1 MLDDYSIDF
10 IFDELKRIGQC
21 TSRTR
26 FSLNF
31 LGRNE
36 SYYRSIQSKGRA
48 PSVGAQLFL
57 ASRLRDLGMHLA
69 KSDHPKLTAIGNTY
83 LKLYGECLD
92 DLLNRAQSDAFN
104 SEYAD
109 YWAPR

>member
-10 IFDELKRIGQC
+10 VFEELNRIGQC
-21 TSRTR
+21 NSRNQ
-26 FSLNF
+26 FSEKW
-31 LGRNE
+31 LGRE
-36 SYYRSIQSKGRA
+36 SSYYRSIQSKGRA

-69 KSDHPKLTAIGNTY
+69 KSDHPKLAAIGNTY

-109 YWAPR
+109 YLAPR